1 MGRNPRWKV
10 NLDWEHDK
18 RLRHWLGNRKQ
29 NTVDAYQKAMTK
41 YAVFTGLTPEGMI
54 QEKWADSK
62 KPPFEQGVVEDRLRA
77 FNKWLVEEYEK
88 PDGTKGMSP
97 RSALTYCGAIAD
109 FYRRHNLPLSIK
121 LTQEFSGATRGVN
134 ETEKMSADQIQ
145 KLAYYAPTLRDKAI
159 IWCMFQSG
167 TDVSTVLSLN
177 WGHVEKE
184 LENPPMGAVML
195 RDLRRKKEPEKKFT
209 TLVYKTALRHLKL
222 YLEERLG
229 KDYAKKVKYTD
240 PLFVGQ
246 KGARHGA
253 QYVQQ
258 VLRKIAPDSAIAS
271 EGKIATADLN
281 PLRPHALRAS
291 FSDQM
296 AKVGASKQLI
306 DFMMGHKLQFDTAYF
321 GGEEGLRQAYVGYAE
336 KALEP
341 KGLSSE
347 VAGTIEE
354 QKETIVRLENELTSV
369 KKSIEP
375 LSKAL
380 ERLVEQIGEEE
391 ATKQL
396 NDLFIWLG
404 ERQFEKQQKKE
415 A

>member
-1 MGRNPRWKV
+1 MGRNARWKV

-18 RLRHWLGNRKQ
+18 RLRHWLGNRKP

-41 YAVFTGLTPEGMI
+41 YATFTKLTPEEMI
-54 QEKWADSK
+54 QEKWLDSK
-62 KPPFEQGVVEDRLRA
+62 KPPFEQNVVEDRLRA
-77 FNKWLVEEYEK
+77 YNKWLVEGYVK
-88 PDGTKGMSP
+88 ADGTKGMSP

-109 FYRRHNLPLSIK
+109 FYRRHNLPLNIK

-134 ETEKMSADQIQ
+134 ETEKMSSDQIQ
-145 KLAYYAPTLRDKAI
+145 KLAYYAPNLRDKAI
-159 IWCMFQSG
+159 IWCMFQG
-167 TDVSTVLSLN
+167 GLDVSTVLCLN

-184 LENPPMGAVML
+184 IESPPMGAIML
-195 RDLRRKKEPEKKFT
+195 RDLRRKKEEKKFS
-209 TLVYKTALRHLKL
+209 TLIYKTAVRHLKL

-229 KDYAKKVKYTD
+229 KDYTKKLKYED
-240 PLFVGQ
+240 PLFVGA
-246 KGARHGA
+246 KGARHDA
-253 QYVQQ
+253 QYVQGM
-258 VLRKIAPDSAIAS
+258 LRNIAPDSGIAS
-271 EGKIATADLN
+271 SGKIATADLN
-281 PLRPHALRAS
+281 PLRPHAMRAS

-296 AKVGASKQLI
+296 AKVGASKQLV

-321 GGEEGLRQAYVGYAE
+321 GGEEGLRQAYIGYAE

-369 KKSIEP
+369 KRSIEP

-380 ERLVEQIGEEE
+380 EKLVEQVGEVE
-391 ATKQL
+391 AEKQL

-404 ERQFEKQQKKE
+404 EKRFEKKRE
-415 A
+415 